1 MKNSEDD
8 RSAAY
13 TNSNIKKPYISVIL
27 PCLNEE
33 KGISVC
39 IESINKTAKDSDLDI
54 EIIVVDN
61 GSTDSSVEIVQNLSI
76 KFPNIILEKE
86 HIKGYGSAYLHG
98 LAKANGKYIFMAD
111 ADNTYDFDDIPKFIK
126 KLEQGNDMVVGN
138 RFSGMMESNSMTFS
152 HRWIGNPILSTL
164 VRLFFKIKIHDIHC
178 GARAISKEA
187 YSRLTLYTLG
197 MEFASEMIIKA
208 AKANLKIVE
217 IPIKYRLRIGES
229 KLETFSDG
237 WRHLR
242 FILLY
247 SPVVI
252 FLIPGLLLF
261 LFGIISMLI
270 LFIGNFSIFGIT
282 LYFHPMFLSSLCI
295 ILGYELIFFT
305 GFSRI
310 YAVTHLGD
318 TDKVIEKLFN
328 FLTLE
333 KAIALGSVIAVA
345 SIVVFVTIFAQWIGS
360 GLGGLDQTK
369 NMIVALT
376 LAVVGIQTIMGSFML
391 SILGIKEK

>member
-1 MKNSEDD
+1 MTQKN
-8 RSAAY
+8 
-13 TNSNIKKPYISVIL
+13 NNPYISIIL

-33 KGISVC
+33 KGLPVC
-39 IESINKTAKDSDLDI
+39 IESINRIAQKEGLDI
-54 EIIVVDN
+54 EILVVDN
-61 GSTDSSVEIVQNLSI
+61 GSTDSSIKIIQDLST
-76 KFPNIILEKE
+76 KFSYLALEQE
-86 HIKGYGSAYLHG
+86 DVKGYGSAYLHG
-98 LAKANGKYIFMAD
+98 LAKARGKYIFMAD
-111 ADNTYDFDDIPKFIK
+111 ADATYDFEDIPKFIK
-126 KLEQGNDMVVGN
+126 KLEEGNDMVVGN
-138 RFSGMMESNSMTFS
+138 RFSGMMDSNSMTFL
-152 HRWIGNPILSTL
+152 HKWVGNPILSSL

-187 YSRLTLYTLG
+187 YQRLTLYTLG

-208 AKANLKIVE
+208 SKAKLKIVE
-217 IPIKYRLRIGES
+217 IPIKYRMRIGES

-247 SPVVI
+247 SPIVI

-261 LFGIISMLI
+261 LAGLISMLI
-270 LFIGNFSIFGIT
+270 LYIGSFSLFGIT

-305 GFSRI
+305 GFSKI

-318 TDKVIEKLFN
+318 TDKIIEKLFK

-333 KAIALGSVIAVA
+333 KAIMLGGIIAVA
-345 SIVVFVTIFAQWIGS
+345 GVALFITIFIQWVGS
-360 GLGGLDQTK
+360 NLSGLDQTK
-369 NMIVALT
+369 NLIVALT
-376 LAVVGIQTIMGSFML
+376 LAIIGIQTVMGSFML